1 MFENRFYKP
10 SYRIIERKLNV
21 GNITDLLNIS
31 LNRLKEMVD
40 ANTII
45 GSPIMHENKVIIPVS
60 KLYLGFVSGG
70 TDIKPNTSKEEILFG
85 GGTGGGLGI
94 TPVCFLV
101 IDQDEVK
108 VLSIAE
114 STHILEKLIDLIPE
128 SVNKCKTLFVNN
140 VDT

>member
-1 MFENRFYKP
+1 M
-10 SYRIIERKLNV
+10 
-21 GNITDLLNIS
+21 GNITELLNIS

-70 TDIKPNTSKEEILFG
+70 TDIKPNTSKEDILFG
-85 GGTGGGLGI
+85 GGTGGGIGI

-101 IDQDEVK
+101 IDSEDVK
-108 VLSIAE
+108 VLSITE
-114 STHILEKLIDLIPE
+114 STHIIEKLIDLIPDG
-128 SVNKCKTLFVNN
+128 VNKIKSLFVNN

>member
-1 MFENRFYKP
+1 M
-10 SYRIIERKLNV
+10 

-45 GSPIMHENKVIIPVS
+45 GSPIMHEDKVIIPVS

-70 TDIKPNTSKEEILFG
+70 SDIKPNTSKEDVLFG

-101 IDQDEVK
+101 INHNEVS
-108 VLSIAE
+108 VLSITE
-114 STHILEKLIDLIPE
+114 STHILEKIVDLIPE
-128 SVNKCKTLFVNN
+128 FTNKCKTLFVNN
-140 VDT
+140 LDT